1 MPIRIRNLAATLSR
15 VSQRPGLRHALRTAA
30 AAVATLALV
39 TALRLPQGYWAVV
52 TAVIV
57 MQANL
62 GGSIRASWT
71 RLAGTAIGAVS
82 GAMAAYLG
90 GQTWYAVGGAVFVT
104 LAACTSVASLRES
117 SRVAGITAVIVI
129 LAGHPG
135 ASPWQLG
142 LDRFFEISLGI
153 LTALAVSVFVL
164 PSRASRALDHG
175 LAAVFEDVAAY
186 FALVVEGRLRED
198 YVERQVFAL
207 KDRILRTL
215 ARCRE
220 LRREAGVE
228 GRSGEAGAR
237 RSMLLYRA
245 ERLFEHVLA
254 MDHVA
259 AEWRGS
265 GLHRHLPGELAGLE
279 AATAAVLTGLAGS
292 LRRSEPLPG
301 LETLGARVR
310 AARDKLGAMRRERTP
325 AAYDLSEVMHFFSFM
340 HGMLSC
346 AADAGEIVRR
356 LRAGEED

>member
-1 MPIRIRNLAATLSR
+1 MPVKRRIPVAKLLRHVQHS
-15 VSQRPGLRHALRTAA
+15 GLRHALRTAT
-30 AAVATLALV
+30 AAVVTLAVV

-62 GGSIRASWT
+62 GGSIQASWA

-82 GAMAAYLG
+82 GALAASLG
-90 GQTWYAVGGAVFVT
+90 GQAWYAVGGAVFVT
-104 LAACTSVASLRES
+104 LAACTGVARLRES

-129 LAGHPG
+129 LGGHPG
-135 ASPWQLG
+135 ASAWQPG
-142 LDRFFEISLGI
+142 LDRFLEISLGI

-175 LAAVFEDVAAY
+175 LAAIFEDVAAC
-186 FALVVEGRLRED
+186 FALVVEGRLHEES
-198 YVERQVFAL
+198 VERRVFAL

-220 LRREAGVE
+220 LRREAGAE
-228 GRSGEAGAR
+228 GVSGEAEAQR
-237 RSMLLYRA
+237 AMLLFRA

-259 AEWRGS
+259 TEWRGK

-279 AATAAVLTGLAGS
+279 AATAEVLTGLGAH
-292 LRRSEPLPG
+292 LRRREPLPD
-301 LETLGARVR
+301 LARLGESVK
-310 AARDKLGAMRRERTP
+310 AAREKLAAMRRERAP

-356 LRAGEED
+356 LRAAGDD